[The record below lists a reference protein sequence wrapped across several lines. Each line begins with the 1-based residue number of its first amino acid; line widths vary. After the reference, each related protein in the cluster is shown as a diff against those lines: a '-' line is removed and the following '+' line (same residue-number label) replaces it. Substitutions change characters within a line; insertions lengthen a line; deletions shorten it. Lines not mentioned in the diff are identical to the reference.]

1 MDLNRNLT
9 KMTLLSFVLIC
20 CALVYLPGKSGPY
33 IFDDYTN
40 LLYNSYIKI
49 HTLDL
54 QGLYHAAFS
63 LESGPLKRPISML
76 SFALNYY
83 FAGSMRDSTPF
94 KLTNLGIHIV
104 NGLLLFWMMSIVYER
119 LALLKRFHSVHSKNH
134 ITLLAFTTAL
144 LWVVHPIQV
153 ASVLYVVQRMT
164 ELSALFT
171 ILGLIAYLKGRFFL
185 LSGQRQKAYLALI
198 GVIVLCG
205 LGMLSKENAVLL
217 PVFALVLE
225 LALFSKEWPWNLWNK
240 LQVQTKRA
248 IVTGLAALAIFST
261 ILAINY
267 SLPGYDSRRFSMSE
281 RLMTE
286 ARVLFFYISLILL
299 PQINRFGHLHD
310 DIPIST
316 SLFQPWTTLPAMLGI
331 AGLLLLAIA
340 VRKKQ
345 PLISLGILWFFGGHL
360 LESTIVALEIAY
372 EHRNYLPLLGIIVA
386 VVGLIDYGCVI
397 IKNNKLWWI
406 MPIAVLAFGATTYLR
421 ATQWAD
427 PNSFYRYEA
436 LHHPNSARIHAGMAI
451 LLEAQGH
458 LDDAITALERASEIE
473 PYETGY
479 MLQMHL
485 LAAREGKILDPDKQR
500 KTLDL
505 LATEPLSATTFLS
518 IQHITECIQNSC
530 KLLSKPLEKWL
541 RVILNRKQLPG
552 DRSYYYY
559 ALGLSLVSQD
569 RIVESI
575 KAFERSYQIDP
586 QYLHPL
592 FALADIYVQRK
603 QISDAERI
611 LAQLRTAN
619 RGNPH
624 PRDREISLV
633 ASDIEKLKQSADNHS
648 SKTLQR

>member
-9 KMTLLSFVLIC
+9 KIILLSIVLIC

-49 HTLDL
+49 HTLDF

-104 NGLLLFWMMSIVYER
+104 NSLLLFWMMRLIYGR
-119 LALLKRFHSVHSKNH
+119 LALLKSFYSAQNSNH
-134 ITLLAFTTAL
+134 VTLLAFATAL
-144 LWVVHPIQV
+144 LWVVHPIQMT
-153 ASVLYVVQRMT
+153 SVLYVVQRMT

-171 ILGLIAYLKGRFFL
+171 ILGLIAYLKGRSLL
-185 LSGQRQKAYLALI
+185 LSGHRQKAYLALI
-198 GVIVLCG
+198 GVIVLFS
-205 LGMLSKENAVLL
+205 LGMLSKESAALL
-217 PVFALVLE
+217 PVFVLVLE
-225 LALFSKEWPWNLWNK
+225 VALYPKEWPWDLWSR
-240 LQVQTKRA
+240 LQARTKRA
-248 IVTGLAALAIFST
+248 IVMGFAILIILST
-261 ILAINY
+261 ILAVHY
-267 SLPGYDSRRFSMSE
+267 SLPEYAGRRFTMPE

-286 ARVLFFYISLILL
+286 GRVLFFYISLILL

-316 SLFQPWTTLPAMLGI
+316 SLFHPWTTVPSLIGI

-360 LESTIVALEIAY
+360 LESTIVALEIAH
-372 EHRNYLPLLGIIVA
+372 EHRNYLPSLGVIIA
-386 VVGLIDYGCVI
+386 IVGLIDYGCV
-397 IKNNKLWWI
+397 KLKHYKLWWL
-406 MPIAVLAFGATTYLR
+406 MPAAALLFAGTTYLR
-421 ATQWAD
+421 ATQWAE

-436 LHHPNSARIHAGMAI
+436 LHHPNSARIQDGMAI
-451 LLEAQGH
+451 LLEAQGR
-458 LDDAITALERASEIE
+458 LDEAMAALERAAEIE

-479 MLQMHL
+479 LLQMHL
-485 LAAREGKILDPDKQR
+485 LAAHEGKILDADKQQ
-500 KTLDL
+500 KTLEL
-505 LATEPLSATTFLS
+505 LASEPLSATTFLS
-518 IQHITECIQNSC
+518 IQHITECVQASC

-559 ALGLSLVSQD
+559 ALGLSLVSQERVTD
-569 RIVESI
+569 AI
-575 KAFERSYQIDP
+575 KAFERSYQMDP

-592 FALADIYVQRK
+592 FALANIYVQLK
-603 QISDAERI
+603 QISDAERV
-611 LAQLRTAN
+611 LAQLRAAN

-624 PRDREISLV
+624 PRDREINLV
-633 ASDIEKLKQSADNHS
+633 AADIEKLKNSADNHF
-648 SKTLQR
+648 SKIMKK

>member
-1 MDLNRNLT
+1 MDLNRNVT
-9 KMTLLSFVLIC
+9 KIVLLSILLIS

-40 LLYNSYIKI
+40 ILYNSYLKI
-49 HTLDL
+49 HTLDF
-54 QGLYHAAFS
+54 QALYHAAFS

-83 FAGSMRDSTPF
+83 FASSMRYSTPF
-94 KLTNLGIHIV
+94 KVTNIGIHIV
-104 NGLLLFWMMSIVYER
+104 NGLLLFWMMHIIYGRLVQLKKIHSI
-119 LALLKRFHSVHSKNH
+119 HNKNQ
-134 ITLLAFTTAL
+134 ITQLAFATAV

-164 ELSALFT
+164 ELSTLFT
-171 ILGLIAYLKGRFFL
+171 ILGLIAYLRGRFL
-185 LSGQRQKAYLALI
+185 LISGQRQKAYLTLI
-198 GVIVLCG
+198 GVSVFCG
-205 LGMLSKENAVLL
+205 LGMLSKENAALL
-217 PVFALVLE
+217 PVFTLVME
-225 LALFSKEWPWNLWNK
+225 LTLFSKEWPWNKWKELR
-240 LQVQTKRA
+240 VQTKRA
-248 IVTGLAALAIFST
+248 ILVGVSVLVISSV
-261 ILAINY
+261 ILAVQY
-267 SLPGYDSRRFSMSE
+267 SLPGYDSRRFTMPE

-316 SLFQPWTTLPAMLGI
+316 SLFQPWTTLPALLGI

-372 EHRNYLPLLGIIVA
+372 EHRNYLPSLGIIIA
-386 VVGLIDYGCVI
+386 MVGLIDYGCVI
-397 IKNNKLWWI
+397 IKHKKLWWI
-406 MPIAVLAFGATTYLR
+406 VPVAALVFGGTTYLR

-436 LHHPNSARIHAGMAI
+436 LHHPNSARVHAGMAI

-458 LDDAITALERASEIE
+458 LDDAITALDRAARIE

-479 MLQMHL
+479 LLQMHL
-485 LAAREGKILDPDKQR
+485 LAAREGKILGPDVQQ
-500 KTLDL
+500 KTLEL

-518 IQHITECIQNSC
+518 IQHITECIQTSC
-530 KLLSKPLEKWL
+530 KILRKPLEKWL

-569 RIVESI
+569 RVAESI

-592 FALADIYVQRK
+592 FALADIYVQQK
-603 QISDAERI
+603 QTYDAERV

-633 ASDIEKLKQSADNHS
+633 AADVEKLKQNADNHS
-648 SKTLQR
+648 PKMQQK